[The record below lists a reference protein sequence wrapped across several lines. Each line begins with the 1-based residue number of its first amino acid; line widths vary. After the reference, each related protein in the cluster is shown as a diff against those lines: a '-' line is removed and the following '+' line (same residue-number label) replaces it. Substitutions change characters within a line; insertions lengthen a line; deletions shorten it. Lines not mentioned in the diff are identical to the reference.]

1 MSTLPVLYSF
11 RRCPYAMRARLALKA
26 AGVPVA
32 LREVVLCDKP
42 AELLAA
48 SPKGTVPVLVLPT
61 GEVIEQSLDIMRWAL
76 AQHDPQDWLPPE
88 DSRQAELTRH
98 WLAANDGGFKALLD
112 RYKYPER
119 HLEHHLE
126 HPASHWREQALAQ
139 YLQPL
144 EALWQA
150 QGGPHLL
157 GPRPGLLDAALMP
170 FVRQFAQVD
179 ATWWAQTPL
188 PGLQSWLAQWVAS
201 PLFDSVMLRWSAWRT
216 GDAEQPF

>member
-26 AGVPVA
+26 SGLPVA
-32 LREVVLCDKP
+32 LREVVLRDKP
-42 AELLAA
+42 AELLTA

-76 AQHDPQDWLPPE
+76 GQHDPQGWLPLE
-88 DSRQAELTRH
+88 GSREAELTQH

-119 HLEHHLE
+119 HPE
-126 HPASHWREQALAQ
+126 HPASDWREQALAQ
-139 YLQPL
+139 HLQPL
-144 EALWQA
+144 EALHQA

-179 ATWWAQTPL
+179 TVWWAQAPL
-188 PGLQSWLAQWVAS
+188 PGLKQWLAQWLAS
-201 PLFDSVMLRWSAWRT
+201 PLLEAVMVRWPVWRP
-216 GDAEQPF
+216 GDAEPRF

>member
-1 MSTLPVLYSF
+1 MTTLPVLYSF

-26 AGVPVA
+26 AGVTVA
-32 LREVVLCDKP
+32 LREVVLRDKP
-42 AELLAA
+42 VELLAA

-76 AQHDPQDWLPPE
+76 AQRDPHGWRPPVGRR
-88 DSRQAELTRH
+88 DAELTRH

-119 HLEHHLE
+119 HPE
-126 HPASHWREQALAQ
+126 HPVSHWREQALMQ
-139 YLQPL
+139 HLLPL

-179 ATWWAQTPL
+179 ATWWAQAPL
-188 PGLQSWLAQWVAS
+188 PGLQQWLAQWVAS
-201 PLFDSVMLRWSAWRT
+201 PLFDSVMLRWPVWRT
-216 GDAEQPF
+216 WDPEPRF